1 MVMNLPNSSRQSPL
15 SVEVAAPIGVCCM
28 TLLTLCFTACSQAT
42 FKPQSYE
49 PTRSSK
55 PSSNLQ
61 PAAAVDVR
69 QTSLTNVVAP
79 SDSVNDNDRLAILRQ
94 TRLSSNTAYDFAIGP
109 GDIIEISVPGIA
121 DLRNRSVRV
130 SGDNSIALPLIGV
143 IDVSGMT
150 EAQLRSALTERL
162 RRYLRNPQIDV
173 FVKTYRT
180 RQIAISG
187 AVRDPG
193 VYTLASSSDTILEM
207 ISRAGGLTEDASPR
221 IILIPAVAPPS
232 ASSEQTTESTDSKSS
247 SRAHPVEVASL
258 VTVPSPLP
266 LQPAADHVEPM
277 DLPGGMSAT
286 TASDF
291 APVVIDISNINS
303 QKVLDLPARPG
314 DVVIVPP
321 AGQVVVQGWV
331 QNPGAYKITSG
342 MTALGAVGAAGGALF
357 SKSAEI
363 LRSGSSGERI
373 LLPVDLSDGQNGQNA
388 DLPVQAGD
396 VLIVQ
401 RSVIGSVPYFLYLV
415 FTKFGTGMY
424 LPPP

>member
-1 MVMNLPNSSRQSPL
+1 MNLNTSRHFSL
-15 SVEVAAPIGVCCM
+15 SVEVAESIAFCCM
-28 TLLTLCFTACSQAT
+28 TLLTFCFTACSQAT
-42 FKPQSYE
+42 FKLQSYE
-49 PTRSSK
+49 PISASK

-61 PAAAVDVR
+61 PASAVDVR
-69 QTSLTNVVAP
+69 QPSLTNVAAI
-79 SDSVNDNDRLAILRQ
+79 SDPASDADRLAILRR

-109 GDIIEISVPGIA
+109 GDIIEISVPGIE
-121 DLRNRSVRV
+121 DLKNRSVRV
-130 SGDNSIALPLIGV
+130 SGDNSVGLPLIGV

-150 EAQLRSALTERL
+150 EAQLRNALTEHL
-162 RRYLRNPQIDV
+162 RRYMRNPQIDV

-187 AVRDPG
+187 AVRNPG
-193 VYTLASSSDTILEM
+193 VYTLASPSDTILEM

-221 IILIPAVAPPS
+221 IILIPAIPPQNV
-232 ASSEQTTESTDSKSS
+232 SSEQATESTDSKSAS
-247 SRAHPVEVASL
+247 MAHPVEVASL
-258 VTVPSPLP
+258 VTVPSPL
-266 LQPAADHVEPM
+266 LIQPAAAHAEPM
-277 DLPGGMSAT
+277 ELPRGISAS

-291 APVVIDISNINS
+291 APVVIDVSNINS

-331 QNPGAYKITSG
+331 QNPGAYKISSG

-363 LRSGSSGERI
+363 LRTGSSGERI
-373 LLPVDLSDGQNGQNA
+373 VLPVDFSDGQNGKNA
-388 DLPVQAGD
+388 ALPVQAGD
-396 VLIVQ
+396 VLIVR
-401 RSVIGSVPYFLYLV
+401 RSVTGSVPYFFYLV